1 MLFNNKYKQSLTAI
15 SKKCKEM
22 ENIWSS
28 VFDSSAV
35 IEFTPQG
42 EILNASPLF
51 LQLMGYSLEDIKGNK
66 HSLFCDTDYA
76 ASPEYREFWQT
87 LRSGKVVTS
96 AFQRYKKNGDR
107 VWLSGSYFPVYD
119 DRGLVVKVMKIA
131 SDITASSEELNNL
144 KAIDRA
150 INNSMAVIEFT
161 PQGEVLDANPT
172 FLEVMGY
179 SLTKIKGQH
188 HKMFCYEDF
197 YQNQPSFW
205 ADLATGDFKQGLFE
219 RKTANGS
226 SVWLEATYTPV
237 LDLAGEK
244 VVKVIKFAN
253 NVTDQVNRNKAISQ
267 AAEMS
272 FSTAEE
278 TAQIARQG
286 ADMLSKSVSMS
297 ESIVL
302 EVANTNKII
311 DKLSAQSV
319 NIGAIVST
327 IRGIADQTNLL
338 ALNAAIEAARAGDQG
353 RGFAVVADEVRQL
366 AGRTSKS
373 TLEIEG
379 VVKDN
384 EGLSSSV
391 GERMQSV
398 TDMANSSNDQ
408 LAQVN
413 QVMKEIYDGANN
425 VSRTVSD
432 LMT

>member
-1 MLFNNKYKQSLTAI
+1 M
-15 SKKCKEM
+15 
-22 ENIWSS
+22 
-28 VFDSSAV
+28 
-35 IEFTPQG
+35 
-42 EILNASPLF
+42 
-51 LQLMGYSLEDIKGNK
+51 
-66 HSLFCDTDYA
+66 
-76 ASPEYREFWQT
+76 
-87 LRSGKVVTS
+87 
-96 AFQRYKKNGDR
+96 
-107 VWLSGSYFPVYD
+107 
-119 DRGLVVKVMKIA
+119 
-131 SDITASSEELNNL
+131 
-144 KAIDRA
+144 
-150 INNSMAVIEFT
+150 
-161 PQGEVLDANPT
+161 
-172 FLEVMGY
+172 
-179 SLTKIKGQH
+179 
-188 HKMFCYEDF
+188 
-197 YQNQPSFW
+197 
-205 ADLATGDFKQGLFE
+205 
-219 RKTANGS
+219 
-226 SVWLEATYTPV
+226 
-237 LDLAGEK
+237 
-244 VVKVIKFAN
+244 IKFAN